1 MVSPFLSSTCTY
13 EREEGSQAGG
23 YYMGWLLASR
33 MGGLLAAGRVAIARL
48 HSLTESGR
56 VPSLLAALASHARRQ
71 PIEFAVETV
80 AVRGQGGRVAAPGRM

>member
-1 MVSPFLSSTCTY
+1 MQGGVDHDGLALLELHLHLR
-13 EREEGSQAGG
+13 ERREVRPVGITWAG
-23 YYMGWLLASR
+23 YI
-33 MGGLLAAGRVAIARL
+33 AAGRVAIARL